1 MRRHSFDIEAP
12 EMNQERAPV
21 RGPELGRWLL
31 IAALILIGIALYF
44 RFSQESGPPAP
55 VTEELGQ

>member
-1 MRRHSFDIEAP
+1 
-12 EMNQERAPV
+12 MNQERAPV